1 MGRSQSF
8 ASAST
13 DYDALFGLAFAPAA
27 RLKAL
32 NLASEEQLVGSL
44 CKRHAVTPKGSDSL
58 QAHGF
63 RFFFTPLL
71 TVLFTFPSR
80 YWSTI
85 GLLVVFSLG
94 GWCRRIQ
101 AGFLR
106 SRPTQ
111 DLPLPINSFRLQDY
125 HLLRSRFPAPFC
137 YDFIMIC
144 GSYNP
149 EAAVTAPVW
158 ALPLSLATTRGI
170 TIVFSSSAYLDVSVQ
185 QVRLL
190 VRGCQAFSLTGCP
203 IRKSGYQNLFAVTPG
218 LSQLVTSF
226 FASRSLG
233 IPRAPLVTLPNLND
247 ITFLNARSLVSYL
260 VARYSSIS

>member
-13 DYDALFGLAFAPAA
+13 DSTALFGLAFAPAA

-44 CKRHAVTPKGSDSL
+44 CKRHAVTHTGSDSL

-125 HLLRSRFPAPFC
+125 HLLRSYFPVLFC

-190 VRGCQAFSLTGCP
+190 
-203 IRKSGYQNLFAVTPG
+203 I
-218 LSQLVTSF
+218 
-226 FASRSLG
+226 
-233 IPRAPLVTLPNLND
+233 
-247 ITFLNARSLVSYL
+247 
-260 VARYSSIS
+260 

>member
-13 DYDALFGLAFAPAA
+13 DYGALFGLAFAPAA
-27 RLKAL
+27 RLNAL

-111 DLPLPINSFRLQDY
+111 DLPLLKSPFRLQGY
-125 HLLRSRFPAPFC
+125 HLLRQRFPAHFC
-137 YDFIMIC
+137 YGYLMIC

-149 EAAVTAPVW
+149 ACAVTQTVW

-185 QVRLL
+185 QVRL
-190 VRGCQAFSLTGCP
+190 P
-203 IRKSGYQNLFAVTPG
+203 IGMSCLQHDGLPHSEIRVSALICSYARLIAACHVLLRLQEPWHPPCALGYFT
-218 LSQLVTSF
+218 
-226 FASRSLG
+226 
-233 IPRAPLVTLPNLND
+233 
-247 ITFLNARSLVSYL
+247 
-260 VARYSSIS
+260 

>member
-13 DYDALFGLAFAPAA
+13 DYDALFGLAFAPAT

-111 DLPLPINSFRLQDY
+111 DLPLQKTILSPTGLSPSTATLSSALLLGYSLDLRVLQPRIRRNGSGLGSSAFARHY
-125 HLLRSRFPAPFC
+125 SRNHYCFLFLCLLRC
-137 YDFIMIC
+137 
-144 GSYNP
+144 
-149 EAAVTAPVW
+149 
-158 ALPLSLATTRGI
+158 
-170 TIVFSSSAYLDVSVQ
+170 FSSAGSPPFK
-185 QVRLL
+185 
-190 VRGCQAFSLTGCP
+190 GCPAFSRTGCP
-203 IRKSGYQNLFAVTPG
+203 IRKSGYHRLFAATPG

-233 IPRAPLVTLPNLND
+233 IPRAPLVTLRIP
-247 ITFLNARSLVSYL
+247 
-260 VARYSSIS
+260 

>member
-13 DYDALFGLAFAPAA
+13 DYGALFGLAFAPAA

-44 CKRHAVTPKGSDSL
+44 CKRHAVTPKRGSDSL

-111 DLPLPINSFRLQDY
+111 DLPLLKSPFRLQGY
-125 HLLRSRFPAPFC
+125 HLLRQRFPAPFC
-137 YDFIMIC
+137 YGHLMIC

-149 EAAVTAPVW
+149 GSAVTDPVW

-190 VRGCQAFSLTGCP
+190 LKDVRPSAGRVAPFG
-203 IRKSGYQNLFAVTPG
+203 NPG
-218 LSQLVTSF
+218 IVAYLQLHP
-226 FASRSLG
+226 AYRSLSRPSSPPG
-233 IPRAPLVTLPNLND
+233 ALASPVRPWLLYVYHKRHHVIC
-247 ITFLNARSLVSYL
+247 SLALFY
-260 VARYSSIS
+260 

>member
-13 DYDALFGLAFAPAA
+13 DSTALFGLAFAPAA

-44 CKRHAVTPKGSDSL
+44 CKRHAVTLPGSDSL

-149 EAAVTAPVW
+149 DAALTTPVW

-203 IRKSGYQNLFAVTPG
+203 IRKSGYQHLFAVTPG

-233 IPRAPLVTLPNLND
+233 IPRAPLVTLRIP
-247 ITFLNARSLVSYL
+247 
-260 VARYSSIS
+260 

>member
-1 MGRSQSF
+1 MISLSPLPTVHPNTFQRKPVRPSSQCYPTFSLTMGRSQSF

-13 DYDALFGLAFAPAA
+13 DSFALFGLAFAPAA

-125 HLLRSRFPAPFC
+125 HLLRSRFPAQFC

-149 EAAVTAPVW
+149 EAALTAPVW

-190 VRGCQAFSLTGCP
+190 
-203 IRKSGYQNLFAVTPG
+203 I
-218 LSQLVTSF
+218 
-226 FASRSLG
+226 
-233 IPRAPLVTLPNLND
+233 
-247 ITFLNARSLVSYL
+247 
-260 VARYSSIS
+260 

>member
-1 MGRSQSF
+1 MQK
-8 ASAST
+8 
-13 DYDALFGLAFAPAA
+13 A
-27 RLKAL
+27 RRHP
-32 NLASEEQLVGSL
+32 
-44 CKRHAVTPKGSDSL
+44 KRGSDSL

-111 DLPLPINSFRLQDY
+111 DLPLLTSPFRLQDY
-125 HLLRSRFPAPFC
+125 HLLRSRFPAQFC
-137 YDFIMIC
+137 YDYAMIC

-149 EAAVTAPVW
+149 GTAVTAPVW

-190 VRGCQAFSLTGCP
+190 
-203 IRKSGYQNLFAVTPG
+203 I
-218 LSQLVTSF
+218 
-226 FASRSLG
+226 
-233 IPRAPLVTLPNLND
+233 
-247 ITFLNARSLVSYL
+247 
-260 VARYSSIS
+260 

>member
-13 DYDALFGLAFAPAA
+13 DSTALFGLAFAPAA
-27 RLKAL
+27 CFKAL

-44 CKRHAVTPKGSDSL
+44 CKRHAVTPKRGSDSL

-111 DLPLPINSFRLQDY
+111 DLPLLTPPFRLQGY
-125 HLLRSRFPAPFC
+125 HLLRQRFPARFC
-137 YDFIMIC
+137 YGCVMTC

-149 EAAVTAPVW
+149 GTAVTAPVW

-203 IRKSGYQNLFAVTPG
+203 IRKSGNHRLFAATPG

-233 IPRAPLVTLPNLND
+233 IPRAPLVTLRIP
-247 ITFLNARSLVSYL
+247 
-260 VARYSSIS
+260 

>member
-1 MGRSQSF
+1 MQK
-8 ASAST
+8 
-13 DYDALFGLAFAPAA
+13 A
-27 RLKAL
+27 RRHP
-32 NLASEEQLVGSL
+32 
-44 CKRHAVTPKGSDSL
+44 KRGSDSL

-111 DLPLPINSFRLQDY
+111 DLPLLTSPFRLQDY
-125 HLLRSRFPAPFC
+125 HLLRSRFPAQFC
-137 YDFIMIC
+137 YGYAMIC

-149 EAAVTAPVW
+149 DDAVTSPVW

-190 VRGCQAFSLTGCP
+190 
-203 IRKSGYQNLFAVTPG
+203 I
-218 LSQLVTSF
+218 
-226 FASRSLG
+226 
-233 IPRAPLVTLPNLND
+233 
-247 ITFLNARSLVSYL
+247 
-260 VARYSSIS
+260 

>member
-1 MGRSQSF
+1 MISLSPLPTVHPNTFQRKPVRPSSQCYPTFSLTMGRSQSF

-85 GLLVVFSLG
+85 GLPVIFSLAA
-94 GWCRRIQ
+94 WSPQIQ
-101 AGFLR
+101 TGFHV

-111 DLPLPINSFRLQDY
+111 VVISTQ
-125 HLLRSRFPAPFC
+125 SRYLYGTITLFDQTFQIVLVPNCVF
-137 YDFIMIC
+137 MIT
-144 GSYNP
+144 P
-149 EAAVTAPVW
+149 
-158 ALPLSLATTRGI
+158 TTP
-170 TIVFSSSAYLDVSVQ
+170 T
-185 QVRLL
+185 
-190 VRGCQAFSLTGCP
+190 
-203 IRKSGYQNLFAVTPG
+203 TP
-218 LSQLVTSF
+218 
-226 FASRSLG
+226 
-233 IPRAPLVTLPNLND
+233 
-247 ITFLNARSLVSYL
+247 
-260 VARYSSIS
+260 